1 MVFLSLSCV
10 RRSRV
15 TEEETLTQ
23 VRKKIME
30 ISLLT
35 DIGQKRS
42 NNQDFVNK
50 FVNKAGVT
58 LVIVA
63 DGMGGHRAG
72 NIASEMSVTD
82 LGRDWIN
89 TDLRE
94 LSHIRDWMIAAIDEE
109 NRKIY
114 ELGQNEEYKGM
125 GTTMEVLAVVDNAVI
140 FAHVGDS
147 RISLI
152 RNGEYKQLTN
162 DHSLVN
168 ALIKAGQLTE
178 EEAAV
183 HPQRNIITQSIGQ
196 AAPVEADLGVQ
207 QLEPGD
213 YILANSDGL
222 TNMISIEQIIHIV
235 NSPGFVE
242 EKTSRLVAAANEAGG
257 YDNITV
263 ALIKVESE
271 EG

>member
-1 MVFLSLSCV
+1 M
-10 RRSRV
+10 
-15 TEEETLTQ
+15 LTQ
-23 VRKKIME
+23 VRKKTME

-50 FVNKAGVT
+50 FVNQAGVT
-58 LVIVA
+58 LVVVA

-89 TDLRE
+89 TDFRE
-94 LSHIRDWMIAAIDEE
+94 LSQIRDAE

-125 GTTMEVLAVVDNAVI
+125 GTTIEVLAFVDNAVI

-147 RISLI
+147 RIALI

-196 AAPVEADLGVQ
+196 AAPIEADLGVQ

-222 TNMISIEQIIHIV
+222 TNMISVEQIVHIV

-257 YDNITV
+257 HDNITV
-263 ALIKVESE
+263 ALIKIESE

>member
-1 MVFLSLSCV
+1 MAIAYVLICLAVVIYNYKAIPNAIVGIIQSAFGIKAAAGGALGTML
-10 RRSRV
+10 
-15 TEEETLTQ
+15 
-23 VRKKIME
+23 IAM
-30 ISLLT
+30 
-35 DIGQKRS
+35 QK
-42 NNQDFVNK
+42 
-50 FVNKAGVT
+50 GV
-58 LVIVA
+58 
-63 DGMGGHRAG
+63 
-72 NIASEMSVTD
+72 
-82 LGRDWIN
+82 
-89 TDLRE
+89 
-94 LSHIRDWMIAAIDEE
+94 
-109 NRKIY
+109 
-114 ELGQNEEYKGM
+114 NEEYKGM
-125 GTTMEVLAVVDNAVI
+125 GTTIEVLAFVDNAVI

-147 RISLI
+147 RIALI

-196 AAPVEADLGVQ
+196 AAPIEADLGVQ

-222 TNMISIEQIIHIV
+222 TNMISVEQIVHIV

-257 YDNITV
+257 HDNITV
-263 ALIKVESE
+263 ALIKIESE

>member
-1 MVFLSLSCV
+1 M
-10 RRSRV
+10 
-15 TEEETLTQ
+15 LTQ
-23 VRKKIME
+23 VRKKTME

-50 FVNKAGVT
+50 FVNQAGVT
-58 LVIVA
+58 LVVVA

-89 TDLRE
+89 TDFRE
-94 LSHIRDWMIAAIDEE
+94 LSQIRDWMIAAIDAE

-125 GTTMEVLAVVDNAVI
+125 GTTIEVLAFVDNAVI

-147 RISLI
+147 
-152 RNGEYKQLTN
+152 
-162 DHSLVN
+162 
-168 ALIKAGQLTE
+168 LIKAGQLTE

-196 AAPVEADLGVQ
+196 AAPIEADLGVQ

-222 TNMISIEQIIHIV
+222 TNMISIEQIVHIV

-257 YDNITV
+257 LDNITV